1 MPIKAQ
7 LNTTLIPVTVTMSY
21 YKLEELAKFLSSD
34 SVKAACEN
42 NITLKIFST
51 EIVDEFQMI
60 KKQIGGL

>member
-1 MPIKAQ
+1 MTIEVNINKSQ
-7 LNTTLIPVTVTMSY
+7 VPVTVTMSY

-34 SVKAACEN
+34 SVKVACEN